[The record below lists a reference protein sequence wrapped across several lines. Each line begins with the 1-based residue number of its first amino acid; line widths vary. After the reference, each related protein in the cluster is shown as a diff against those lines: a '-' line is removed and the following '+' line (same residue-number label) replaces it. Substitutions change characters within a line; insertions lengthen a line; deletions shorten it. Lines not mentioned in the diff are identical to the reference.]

1 MAAGIDTARYPHA
14 YLAPAPLQDQAAA
27 LNVQSILEQHHDLAD
42 VPVAWYW
49 PRALDHPE
57 DLDIIPA
64 PRAGNRLTGR
74 DYQQHWLSVYER
86 RLTAAGAP
94 PPWDRP
100 TTSSD
105 TTLAGSVC
113 PLDPNTPADIQAVLA
128 FALAQLGKPY
138 VFGAEGPDTYDCSGL
153 TKAAYHAI
161 GIELPHY
168 TGTQVTR
175 GRPSTGTPRRSG
187 PATSSSSAAA
197 AHPKTTDTSAS
208 PSTPSDGSTP
218 PTPATWSRSRRYR
231 HAIESKQCDASSSRN
246 QPHSTLRL
254 RSHPAPPGRTAA
266 ALASPT
272 VGPSDTG
279 HRNRPS
285 EDLPLGGFA
294 PRSRSRTDERAE
306 GFHVRPLGRGTKP
319 GQPLQVGPEWQVVL
333 ALLPCHDCGREGPP
347 SCTEVNKHHKIL
359 YATNEPRYPF
369 RVAFAKYRCQGWHVG
384 GGYVGHDNVRGSVRR
399 CRRLESVQVDVAI
412 QYGSRLLCLLDV
424 LLDEPVEGAQVAS
437 SDAGAERL

>member
-175 GRPSTGTPRRSG
+175 GRPVDWHTAPIWPGDLVFIRGGSPPEDYGHLGIALDTERWINAPHTGDVVKI
-187 PATSSSSAAA
+187 AAI
-197 AHPKTTDTSAS
+197 
-208 PSTPSDGSTP
+208 PSRDRIQ
-218 PTPATWSRSRRYR
+218 A
-231 HAIESKQCDASSSRN
+231 
-246 QPHSTLRL
+246 
-254 RSHPAPPGRTAA
+254 
-266 ALASPT
+266 
-272 VGPSDTG
+272 
-279 HRNRPS
+279 
-285 EDLPLGGFA
+285 
-294 PRSRSRTDERAE
+294 
-306 GFHVRPLGRGTKP
+306 
-319 GQPLQVGPEWQVVL
+319 
-333 ALLPCHDCGREGPP
+333 
-347 SCTEVNKHHKIL
+347 
-359 YATNEPRYPF
+359 
-369 RVAFAKYRCQGWHVG
+369 
-384 GGYVGHDNVRGSVRR
+384 VRR
-399 CRRLESVQVDVAI
+399 LV
-412 QYGSRLLCLLDV
+412 
-424 LLDEPVEGAQVAS
+424 EPQPTS
-437 SDAGAERL
+437 